1 MRDRIK
7 VVPIRRDKRGTPEG
21 RPHNS
26 SCDKLQQMLRRDAL
40 HEFEARAIYDEKE
53 FKRRFAASW
62 ARRDREW
69 LIDFQ
74 RQHGLS
80 DREIRWLNRSKSLR
94 VKETG
99 VVLIPSAAMAA
110 YGWASI
116 VILWVFVG
124 VPMFGDTYLS
134 HWAGIAMLVL
144 SIGVLVLT
152 QMTRWMWSFYIL
164 PGQISRRMLDR
175 TA

>member
-1 MRDRIK
+1 MRDRIN
-7 VVPIRRDKRGTPEG
+7 VVPIRREKRGKPED
-21 RPHNS
+21 PLHNS
-26 SCDKLQQMLRRDAL
+26 SCDKLQRMLKQESL

-74 RQHGLS
+74 RKHGLS

-99 VVLIPSAAMAA
+99 IVLIPSTAMAA

-116 VILWVFVG
+116 VVLWVFVG
-124 VPMFGDTYLS
+124 VPLFGDTYLS
-134 HWAGIAMLVL
+134 HWAKLAMLAL
-144 SIGVLVLT
+144 SVGVLVLT
-152 QMTRWMWSFYIL
+152 QMTRWMWSFYVL
-164 PGQISRRMLDR
+164 PRHISRRMLGQI
-175 TA
+175 A